1 MIRLLTLIQNEKIKC
16 VRACVRVCVC
26 ACVRACVCV
35 CACVRAC
42 ECAFAPFLPGD
53 RYIEVSVVVVSI
65 RVLSVERYFIQ
76 YLILFTLQKEND
88 ECCYE

>member
-35 CACVRAC
+35 CVRVGVC
-42 ECAFAPFLPGD
+42 WSGE
-53 RYIEVSVVVVSI
+53 
-65 RVLSVERYFIQ
+65 
-76 YLILFTLQKEND
+76 
-88 ECCYE
+88 